1 MSTRFAPQ
9 LNLPLGAFTAPDST
23 HEGITEPGAYKGLYA
38 FHKYWGKKPHE
49 VLGFVIDH
57 LTEPHDI
64 VLDPFMGSGTAG
76 REALLRG
83 RSFIGC
89 DINPCSLRLANL
101 MLSPPDVEPVMAAFD
116 RVRITCQNQ
125 IYDTYQSSGA
135 TVPTHFLWQG
145 HSLKEVWTTR
155 KGNTEA
161 KRAPHADDMALIQK
175 FEEYQTGRFRPLRF
189 FTNARINAF
198 PNLGWRDIFTG
209 RALHNIDLL
218 HTAIMEQPDPARGA
232 LLLALTASCGQ
243 MSKMV
248 FAITGRGKTQGK
260 STGRVEVG
268 SWVIGFWRPELHFE
282 INVWECFE
290 RRATKLLKALTT
302 IDPLRDFEI
311 SPLPDDVVSGP
322 SRAAIVRADCRKL
335 VASLPSESVSL
346 IVTDPPHSDRIPY
359 LELSEL
365 WNAIL
370 DEEPTFGDELVV
382 SNAKER
388 KKSKKIY
395 ATELAISLREMA
407 RIMRPDGFLVLL
419 FNARSAADWEGL
431 TEHMKEGDGS
441 TPLKYLGRFP
451 VYYSA
456 GSVVQDNRDG
466 GLKHDFAMVFTKA
479 SSDEGNLSSQFRK
492 LRQIPD
498 WEAAR
503 AVHPDA

>member
-1 MSTRFAPQ
+1 MSTGFAPQ
-9 LNLPLGAFTAPDST
+9 LDLPLEGFSKPYDP
-23 HEGITEPGAYKGLYA
+23 HEAITDPGSYKGLYA

-49 VLGFVIDH
+49 VLGFIIEH
-57 LTEPHDI
+57 LTEPNDI

-83 RSFIGC
+83 RSFVGC

-101 MLSPPDVEPVMAAFD
+101 MLSPPEVNPVAAAFD
-116 RVRITCQNQ
+116 RVRALCQEP
-125 IYDTYQSSGA
+125 IYETYCSNGF

-145 HSLKEVWTTR
+145 SSLEEVWTTR
-155 KGNTEA
+155 KGNKEA
-161 KRAPHADDMALIQK
+161 KRVPDAKDLALIER
-175 FEEYQTGRFRPLRF
+175 FDNYQTGRFRPLRF
-189 FTNARINAF
+189 FTNPRINAF
-198 PNLGWRDIFTG
+198 PELCWRDIFTG

-218 HTAIMEQPDPARGA
+218 HAAIMKQPEPARGA

-260 STGRVEVG
+260 STGRIEVG

-290 RRATKLLKALTT
+290 RRAVKLLNALTT
-302 IDPLRDFEI
+302 VDPLRNFEI
-311 SPLPDDVVSGP
+311 SDFPEQVFTGQASASIL
-322 SRAAIVRADCRKL
+322 RTDCRKL
-335 VASLPSESVSL
+335 VASIPSESVSL

-370 DEEPTFGDELVV
+370 DEEPIFGEELVV

-388 KKSKKIY
+388 KKTKRVYSD
-395 ATELAISLREMA
+395 ELASTLREMS

-419 FNARSAADWEGL
+419 FNARSDADWEGL
-431 TEHMKEGDGS
+431 TEHMKEGGTS
-441 TPLKYLGRFP
+441 TPLKYSGRFP

-456 GSVVQDNRDG
+456 GSVVQDNREG
-466 GLKHDFAMVFTKA
+466 GLKNDFAMVFTKA
-479 SSDEGNLSSQFRK
+479 SSDDDSLSLQLNK
-492 LRQIPD
+492 LRQIPE
-498 WEAAR
+498 WNAASDFQPT
-503 AVHPDA
+503 V

>member
-1 MSTRFAPQ
+1 MSTRFAQ
-9 LNLPLGAFTAPDST
+9 LNLPLEAFTAADSS
-23 HEGITEPGAYKGLYA
+23 HAGLTEPGAYRGLYA
-38 FHKYWGKKPHE
+38 FHKYWGKKPRE
-49 VLGFVIDH
+49 VLGFIIDH

-83 RSFIGC
+83 RRFIGC

-101 MLSPPDVEPVMAAFD
+101 MLSPPAVEPVMTAFTRL
-116 RVRITCQNQ
+116 RVACQNH
-125 IYDTYQSSGA
+125 IYDTYRSNES
-135 TVPTHFLWQG
+135 TIPTHFLWQG
-145 HSLKEVWTTR
+145 TSLKEIWTTR
-155 KGNTEA
+155 RGSGDV
-161 KRAPHADDMALIQK
+161 KRTPDVNDRALIQK
-175 FEEYQTGRFRPLRF
+175 FENYQTIRFRPLHF

-198 PNLGWRDIFTG
+198 PELQWRDIFTG

-218 HTAIMEQPDPARGA
+218 HATIMEQPEPARSA

-248 FAITGRGKTQGK
+248 FAITGRGKTQGR

-282 INVWECFE
+282 INVWDCFE
-290 RRATKLLKALTT
+290 RRTTKLLKALAT
-302 IDPLRDFEI
+302 IDPLRDLEI
-311 SPLPDDVVSGP
+311 SNLPDEVVNGQI
-322 SRAAIVRADCRKL
+322 RTAILRTDCRKL
-335 VASLPSESVSL
+335 VSSLPDESVSL
-346 IVTDPPHSDRIPY
+346 IITDPPHSDRIPY

-370 DEEPTFGDELVV
+370 DEEPKFGEELVV

-395 ATELAISLREMA
+395 SKELAITLHEMA

-431 TEHMKEGDGS
+431 TEHMKRGQGS
-441 TPLKYLGRFP
+441 GPLKYLGRFP

-466 GLKHDFAMVFTKA
+466 GLKHDLAMVFTKA
-479 SSDEGNLSSQFRK
+479 SSNETNLSVQFRR

-498 WEAAR
+498 WEAACDTYP
-503 AVHPDA
+503 AA

>member
-49 VLGFVIDH
+49 VLGFIIDH

-101 MLSPPDVEPVMAAFD
+101 MLSPPDAEPVMSAFD
-116 RVRITCQNQ
+116 RVRVTCQKQ
-125 IYDTYQSSGA
+125 IYDTYRSNGV

-145 HSLKEVWTTR
+145 PSLKEVWTTR
-155 KGNTEA
+155 KGSNEA
-161 KRAPHADDMALIQK
+161 KRAPDAKDMALIQK
-175 FEEYQTGRFRPLRF
+175 FENYQTGRFRPLRF

-198 PNLGWRDIFTG
+198 PKLRWRDIFTG

-218 HTAIMEQPDPARGA
+218 HTAIMEQPEPARSA

-311 SPLPDDVVSGP
+311 SNLPDEVVNGP
-322 SRAAIVRADCRKL
+322 TRAAILRTDCRKL

-370 DEEPTFGDELVV
+370 DEEPTFGEELVV

-395 ATELAISLREMA
+395 AIELASSLRQMA

-431 TEHMKEGDGS
+431 TEHMKQSDGS

-479 SSDEGNLSSQFRK
+479 SSNESNLSLQSRK

-498 WEAAR
+498 WESACDI
-503 AVHPDA
+503 HPDA